1 MIFINFHGV
10 EKMKLSTRARYGT
23 RAMLDL
29 AQHYTDE
36 IVPLKDIARRQ
47 QISLPYLEH
56 LVGPLVDARLIQSVR
71 GARGGL
77 KLAKSPDSIRLS
89 EVVCLLEGPIEPVDC
104 IMSPDKCNRSS
115 YCATRDVW
123 GDVGKAMSS
132 VLEQTTL
139 ADLVARQAAKTSPD
153 ADMYYI

>member
-1 MIFINFHGV
+1 
-10 EKMKLSTRARYGT
+10 MKLSTRARYGT
-23 RAMLDL
+23 RALLDL
-29 AQHYTDE
+29 AQHYGNE
-36 IVPLKDIARRQ
+36 VIPLKDIARRQ

-104 IMSPDKCNRSS
+104 IQSPDKCNRSHF
-115 YCATRDVW
+115 CATRDVW
-123 GDVGKAMSS
+123 SDMGRAMTS

-139 ADLVARQAAKTSPD
+139 ADLVSRQQAKMSPD

>member
-1 MIFINFHGV
+1 
-10 EKMKLSTRARYGT
+10 MKLSTRARYGT
-23 RAMLDL
+23 RALLDL
-29 AQHYTDE
+29 AQHYGEDV
-36 IVPLKDIARRQ
+36 IPLKDIARRQ

-77 KLAKSPDSIRLS
+77 KLAKSPDAIRLS

-104 IMSPDKCNRSS
+104 IQSPGKCTRSKF
-115 YCATRDVW
+115 CATRDVW
-123 GDVGKAMSS
+123 GDMGRAMTS

-139 ADLVARQAAKTSPD
+139 ADLVSRQQAKMSPD

>member
-1 MIFINFHGV
+1 
-10 EKMKLSTRARYGT
+10 MKLSTRARYGT

-29 AQHYTDE
+29 AQHYGE
-36 IVPLKDIARRQ
+36 EVIPLKDIARRQ

-77 KLAKSPDSIRLS
+77 KLAKSPESIRLS
-89 EVVCLLEGPIEPVDC
+89 EVVSLLEGSIEPVDC
-104 IMSPDKCNRSS
+104 VHSPDKCHRSRF
-115 YCATRDVW
+115 CATRDIW
-123 GDVGKAMSS
+123 DDVGKAMTS

-139 ADLVARQAAKTSPD
+139 ADLVAKQRAKMSPE
-153 ADMYYI
+153 AEMYYI

>member
-1 MIFINFHGV
+1 
-10 EKMKLSTRARYGT
+10 MKLSTRARYGT
-23 RAMLDL
+23 RALLDL
-29 AQHYTDE
+29 AQHYGKD
-36 IVPLKDIARRQ
+36 VVQLKDIARRQ

-56 LVGPLVDARLIQSVR
+56 LVGPLVDAHLVQSVR

-77 KLAKSPDSIRLS
+77 KLAKSPDSIRLD

-104 IMSPDKCNRSS
+104 IHSPDKCNRSKF
-115 YCATRDVW
+115 CATRDIW
-123 GDVGKAMSS
+123 DDMGKAMNA

-139 ADLVARQAAKTSPD
+139 ADLVAKQQAKMSPD

>member
-1 MIFINFHGV
+1 
-10 EKMKLSTRARYGT
+10 MKLSTRARYGT
-23 RAMLDL
+23 RALLDL
-29 AQHYTDE
+29 AQHYGEDV
-36 IVPLKDIARRQ
+36 IPLKDIARRQ

-77 KLAKSPDSIRLS
+77 KLAKSPDAIRLS

-104 IMSPDKCNRSS
+104 IMSPGKCDRARF
-115 YCATRDVW
+115 CATRDVW
-123 GDVGKAMSS
+123 GDVGKAMTA

-139 ADLVARQAAKTSPD
+139 ADLVARQQAKMAPD
-153 ADMYYI
+153 SDMYYI